1 MQAACLFTNAR
12 GTVIEIT
19 RVRKIASTPTAI
31 FATLADPANLAK
43 LLPRV
48 RSVDVLERSSDHARI
63 ATHMEFGPFGTI
75 RNVGEVRWQADQ
87 EITFVSRS
95 PVFVQSRWLLEPN
108 GAATDVIATMQLD
121 LAPLIGPFAAFV
133 PAQQVITM
141 IAPELDA
148 ALAALAQRVGG

>member
-1 MQAACLFTNAR
+1 MCLSAAAT
-12 GTVIEIT
+12 
-19 RVRKIASTPTAI
+19 TPGLQRTW
-31 FATLADPANLAK
+31 NL
-43 LLPRV
+43 
-48 RSVDVLERSSDHARI
+48 
-63 ATHMEFGPFGTI
+63 GPFGTI
-75 RNVGEVRWQADQ
+75 RNVGEVRWQTDQ

-108 GAATDVIATMQLD
+108 GAATDVTATMQLD